1 MRKTIKEIIDKAE
14 LQSVTM
20 KKVIQDV
27 FAKYPDQDL
36 NDQRNFIKD
45 TAKEVNNIILS
56 IYTQLKCN
64 NFFSFSSFCV
74 PSRESNLCLV
84 IEENSNKQPYI
95 FLLLWLFFLFFR
107 LNLNFRLCRKH
118 DFFIFMFK
126 HFNTL
131 FFFVLIWSI
140 LNSDSILIFFCYFFV
155 LNSIPSV

>member
-36 NDQRNFIKD
+36 NEQRNFIKD
-45 TAKEVNNIILS
+45 TAKEVNNGILS
-56 IYTQLKCN
+56 IYALFKFI

-95 FLLLWLFFLFFR
+95 FLLL
-107 LNLNFRLCRKH
+107 
-118 DFFIFMFK
+118 
-126 HFNTL
+126 
-131 FFFVLIWSI
+131 
-140 LNSDSILIFFCYFFV
+140 
-155 LNSIPSV
+155 